1 VGSGWP
7 SVTSVL
13 VTVKLGTTGKRQ
25 NGSFMVC
32 LHSEGLWYTVIIDRR
47 EREDDR
53 RRSSSEIATICS
65 AELTTFGDC
74 R

>member
-1 VGSGWP
+1 MPDICAAGSTWP

-25 NGSFMVC
+25 NGSFMVA
-32 LHSEGLWYTVIIDRR
+32 LHSAGLWVQRNQRPEGIR
-47 EREDDR
+47 
-53 RRSSSEIATICS
+53 
-65 AELTTFGDC
+65 AEGPAFPEAASPT